1 MAELSTVIF
10 VVEIIGIVV
19 FALSGVM
26 VAVKHRLD
34 LFGVLVVGTITSV
47 GGGVIRDILL
57 GYIPPMIFRKPIYV
71 IVAVGVSLVSIVTAI
86 CMGEKFTPHLEKLN
100 PIINVLDAIGLG
112 VFVIVGV
119 NSAINAGYFDNAFL
133 SIFVGT
139 ITGVGGSMMRDQLVG
154 TIPMVLHKR
163 IYAMAALFG
172 AALYYLLLYLGVNDI
187 ISIGAGTVSVIVIR
201 MLATIFRWDLP
212 SIKIPE

>member
-86 CMGEKFTPHLEKLN
+86 CMGEKFT
-100 PIINVLDAIGLG
+100 
-112 VFVIVGV
+112 
-119 NSAINAGYFDNAFL
+119 
-133 SIFVGT
+133 
-139 ITGVGGSMMRDQLVG
+139 
-154 TIPMVLHKR
+154 R
-163 IYAMAALFG
+163 ILR
-172 AALYYLLLYLGVNDI
+172 
-187 ISIGAGTVSVIVIR
+187 S
-201 MLATIFRWDLP
+201 
-212 SIKIPE
+212 